1 MFKRIIPLI
10 FILSFINAQIALP
23 TFQAVHKVHNTNT
36 QVVDYDCFIGEY
48 NEIKYYKN
56 TGDNSSPIFEAQSG
70 SDNPFNSASVGLYTG
85 PAFVDIDND
94 GDMDCFI
101 GQRYG
106 DILYFKNTGTS
117 GSPIFTSQSGSDNPF
132 NGVDI
137 GKHSKPSFL
146 DIDNDGDMD
155 CFFGER
161 YGVIYY
167 YKNTGSASSPTFS
180 PQIGSNNPLN
190 AVNHTKRANPAF
202 VDIDNDGDY
211 DVFIGNE
218 YGNIFY
224 HKNIGTSSS
233 PTFSEQTGSNNSF
246 NGEDVGSDSNPIFV
260 DIDNDGDMDCFIGEE
275 AGNINYFKN
284 TGTSSSPSFTEQTG
298 SNNPFNGVDAG
309 NRSVPRFVDIDNN

>member
-1 MFKRIIPLI
+1 MLIRIIPLLL
-10 FILSFINAQIALP
+10 FFYAINAQIALP

-70 SDNPFNSASVGLYTG
+70 SDNPFNSAIVGNYTG

-101 GQRYG
+101 GQQYG
-106 DILYFKNTGTS
+106 HILYFKNTGTS
-117 GSPIFTSQSGSDNPF
+117 SSSIFTSQSGSDNPF

-167 YKNTGSASSPTFS
+167 FENTGTSSSPTFT
-180 PQIGSNNPLN
+180 QRTGSNNPLN
-190 AVNHTKRANPAF
+190 SVNVTKRANPAF
-202 VDIDNDGDY
+202 VDIDNDDDY
-211 DVFIGNE
+211 DVFVGQEFGLIYYFENT
-218 YGNIFY
+218 
-224 HKNIGTSSS
+224 GTSSS
-233 PTFSEQTGSNNSF
+233 PTFTQRTGSNNPF
-246 NGEDVGSDSNPIFV
+246 NGIDFGRDSNPFFV
-260 DIDNDGDMDCFIGEE
+260 DVDNDGDKDCFIGEVYGSIE
-275 AGNINYFKN
+275 YYKN
-284 TGTSSSPSFTEQTG
+284 TGTSSSPSFAEQTG
-298 SNNPFNGVDAG
+298 SDNPFNGVDAG
-309 NRSVPRFVDIDNN
+309 DISVPRFVDIDNN

>member
-1 MFKRIIPLI
+1 MLIRIIPLLL
-10 FILSFINAQIALP
+10 FFYAINAQIALP

-70 SDNPFNSASVGLYTG
+70 SDNPFNSAIVGNYTG

-101 GQRYG
+101 GQQYG
-106 DILYFKNTGTS
+106 HILYFKNTGTS
-117 GSPIFTSQSGSDNPF
+117 SSSIFTSQSGSDNPF

-146 DIDNDGDMD
+146 DIHNDGDMD

-167 YKNTGSASSPTFS
+167 FENT
-180 PQIGSNNPLN
+180 
-190 AVNHTKRANPAF
+190 
-202 VDIDNDGDY
+202 
-211 DVFIGNE
+211 
-218 YGNIFY
+218 
-224 HKNIGTSSS
+224 GTSSS
-233 PTFSEQTGSNNSF
+233 PTFTQRTGSNNPF
-246 NGEDVGSDSNPIFV
+246 NGIDFGRDSNPFFV
-260 DIDNDGDMDCFIGEE
+260 DVDNDGDKDCFIGEVYGSIE
-275 AGNINYFKN
+275 YYKN

-298 SNNPFNGVDAG
+298 SDNPFNGVDAG
-309 NRSVPRFVDIDNN
+309 DRSVPRFVDIDNN